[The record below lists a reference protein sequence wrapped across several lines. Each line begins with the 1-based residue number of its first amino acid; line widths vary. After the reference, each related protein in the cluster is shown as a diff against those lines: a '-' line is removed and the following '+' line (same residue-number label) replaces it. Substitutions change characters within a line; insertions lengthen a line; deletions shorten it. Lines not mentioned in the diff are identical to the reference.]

1 MRNDR
6 FSKSKIALSVLMM
19 ISCSVYAQS
28 VDEDVT
34 ERVDQEVVPQG
45 GELETV
51 RVIGTAEQEARQAL
65 GSSVITSEDIETRPP
80 VNDISDIV
88 RTMPGVNLTGNSATG
103 QRGNNRQ
110 IEIRGMGP
118 ENTLILIDGR
128 PTTSRN
134 SVRYGWR
141 GERDTRGDSNW
152 VPASEIERIEVLRGP
167 AASRYGNGA
176 AGGVVNIVTKRNA
189 DKLTGSVTLYTNR
202 PEHSKEGVTNR
213 ATFNL
218 SGPIGEKFSFRLSAN
233 FNKTDADNPEINKD
247 AATSSTA
254 NVAGREGVR
263 NRDFAGRLSWNLL
276 EGHIIDF
283 DVATSRQGNIYT
295 GDTQNNS
302 ALNSTRENVLGGE
315 TNRMYRQT
323 YALTHNGTYDFG
335 TSMSYLQYVNTHNT
349 RLTEGLAGGSE
360 GAINSSNEYST
371 TTLYEYVA
379 HTEFDI
385 PMETAGFRHVLTVGG
400 EWSSSRMDDPRS
412 TSQALSSAGGSIPGY
427 PAGERSGKMSSNM
440 KSIFIEDN
448 IGVTDRM
455 ILTPGLRFDHHS
467 ISGSNWSPSLNG
479 SYELTDK
486 VTIKAGIARAYK
498 APNAFQ
504 TNPNYLMTSNGN
516 GCYVN
521 GPCYLL
527 GNADLKPETSI
538 NKEIGFEYKNRND
551 FRFGVTYF
559 RNDYKN
565 KIMSGTEVVGR
576 STGATPRN
584 IYLWT
589 NTSKAVIEGIEGS
602 LNVPVL
608 ANLDWSTNFTYMMT
622 SKDKKTGE
630 ILSLTPKYT
639 INSTLTWYPITQWS
653 IQGSLTYYGRIK
665 PMKYGVKGQLLTG
678 EATTERGSY
687 ALFGLSSTYRVSDT
701 LHFTVGISNLF
712 DKKLYRRGNA
722 TSSGAETFN
731 EPGRAFSLTMKK
743 SF

>member
-1 MRNDR
+1 MRKCK
-6 FSKSKIALSVLMM
+6 FSKSKIAVLVFMLF
-19 ISCSVYAQS
+19 SHAVYAQS
-28 VDEDVT
+28 TQAVAEEYEEEQT
-34 ERVDQEVVPQG
+34 ASG
-45 GELETV
+45 GTLETV
-51 RVIGTAEQEARQAL
+51 RVIGTAEEEARQAL
-65 GSSVITSEDIETRPP
+65 GTSVITSEDLEKRPP
-80 VNDISDIV
+80 VNDVSDLV

-128 PTTSRN
+128 PATSRN

-167 AASRYGNGA
+167 AAARYGNGA

-189 DKLTGSVTLYTNR
+189 DKFTGSVTLFTNR
-202 PEHSKEGVTNR
+202 PEHSAEGVTNR
-213 ATFNL
+213 ATFDL
-218 SGPIGEKFSFRLSAN
+218 SGPISEKLSFRLYTN
-233 FNKTDADNPEINKD
+233 FNKTDADDPEINKD

-276 EGHIIDF
+276 EGHVVDF
-283 DVATSRQGNIYT
+283 DVAASRQGNIYT

-302 ALNSTRENVLGGE
+302 ALNATRKNVLGAE

-335 TSMSYLQYVNTHNT
+335 TSMSYLQYANTHNT

-360 GAINSSNEYST
+360 GAISSSNDYST
-371 TTLYEYVA
+371 TKLNEYVA
-379 HTEFDI
+379 HTEFNM

-400 EWSSSRMDDPRS
+400 EWSSSKMDDSRS
-412 TSQALSSAGGSIPGY
+412 TSQALSGAGGTIPGY
-427 PAGERSGKMSSNM
+427 PVGARSSKMSSNM

-448 IGVTDRM
+448 IGLTDRV

-479 SYELTDK
+479 SYLLTDR

-498 APNAFQ
+498 APNAYQ
-504 TNPNYLMTSNGN
+504 TNPNYLLTSAGN

-538 NKEIGFEYKNRND
+538 NKEIGFEYKTYEN

-559 RNDYKN
+559 RNDYRN
-565 KIMSGTEVVGR
+565 KIQSGTDVIGT
-576 STGATPRN
+576 SSGPTPRN

-589 NTSKAVIEGIEGS
+589 NTSKAVIEGLEGS
-602 LNVPVL
+602 LNVPVRS
-608 ANLDWSTNFTYMMT
+608 NLDWSTNFTYMIT
-622 SKDKKTGE
+622 SKNKETGE
-630 ILSLTPKYT
+630 VLSLTPEYT
-639 INSTLTWYPITQWS
+639 INSTLTWYPLAQWN
-653 IQGSLTYYGRIK
+653 IQGSVTYYGRIK
-665 PMKYGVKGQLLTG
+665 PMRYGVKGQLLTG
-678 EATTERGSY
+678 DATTERGSY
-687 ALFGLSSTYRVSDT
+687 ALVGLSTTYRVNDK
-701 LHFTVGISNLF
+701 LHFTAGVSNLF
-712 DKKLYRRGNA
+712 DKQLYRRGNSS
-722 TSSGAETFN
+722 SSGAETFN
-731 EPGRAFSLTMKK
+731 EPGRAFFISMRK